1 MQHNLNIWLIA
12 LHSPYSEIF
21 LHYFLKYAFA
31 AYSEIC
37 QFPIVLTDQY
47 DYGEAMSAKQVN
59 WPRSKHSYIDLSD
72 GRRLHVVEHLPF
84 SGAAATT
91 TAPAADSATS
101 VEFAL
106 AKDADAPQTHAA
118 QVGKARDQS
127 EAKPPVVFE
136 SGLGLSRLL
145 WANVA
150 HLLAKAG
157 YHTISYDRSGL
168 GRSPAATQ
176 RSLEA
181 LVADLEQVVRAY
193 APQGAIIV
201 GHSYGGIMARAL
213 TARQP
218 QLVKALVLV
227 DPSSEFVGA
236 QIGPLGKRL
245 EALFDSAITFSRDLK
260 LLPAFLMA
268 SGYKHLPVRLQQK
281 VRVEDVSDAALK
293 ARRQENEGYYPALA
307 KLREHPLPHPQVPVE
322 ILLASSSPESEWFK
336 AHSEYA
342 SKLPD
347 AHLWQASTSSHMV
360 PLLKPQEVA
369 LAVKQAD
376 ARRSA

>member
-59 WPRSKHSYIDLSD
+59 WPRSKHSYVDLSD

-91 TAPAADSATS
+91 TAPAAATS
-101 VEFAL
+101 EV
-106 AKDADAPQTHAA
+106 
-118 QVGKARDQS
+118 
-127 EAKPPVVFE
+127 KPPVVFE

-157 YHTISYDRSGL
+157 YCTISYDRSGL
-168 GRSPAATQ
+168 GRSPAATE

-201 GHSYGGIMARAL
+201 GHSYGGIMARLL

-260 LLPAFLMA
+260 LLPIFLMA
-268 SGYKHLPVRLQQK
+268 AGYKHLPARLQQK

-293 ARRQENEGYYPALA
+293 ARRQENKGYYPALA
-307 KLREHPLPHPQVPVE
+307 KLREQPLPHPQVPVE

>member
-12 LHSPYSEIF
+12 LHSPHSEIF
-21 LHYFLKYAFA
+21 LHYFRKYAFT

-37 QFPIVLTDQY
+37 QFPIVLTDQS

-59 WPRSKHSYIDLSD
+59 WPRSKHSYVDLSD

-84 SGAAATT
+84 SGAATT
-91 TAPAADSATS
+91 TTPTARPATKPVPAAAGAPTEPAADHETS
-101 VEFAL
+101 
-106 AKDADAPQTHAA
+106 
-118 QVGKARDQS
+118 
-127 EAKPPVVFE
+127 AKPPVVFE

-157 YHTISYDRSGL
+157 YRTISYDRSGL
-168 GRSPAATQ
+168 GRSPAATE

-181 LVADLEQVVRAY
+181 LVADLEQVVQAY

-201 GHSYGGIMARAL
+201 GHSYGGIMARLL

-245 EALFDSAITFSRDLK
+245 EAFFDSAITFSRDLK

-268 SGYKHLPVRLQQK
+268 AGYKHLPVRLQQK
-281 VRVEDVSDAALK
+281 VRVEDVSDASLRT
-293 ARRQENEGYYPALA
+293 RRQENEGYYPALA
-307 KLREHPLPHPQVPVE
+307 KLRENPLPYPQVPVE
-322 ILLASSSPESEWFK
+322 ILLASSSPDSQWFK

>member
-12 LHSPYSEIF
+12 LHSPHSEIF
-21 LHYFLKYAFA
+21 LHYFRKYAFA

-37 QFPIVLTDQY
+37 QFPIVLTDQS

-59 WPRSKHSYIDLSD
+59 WPRSKHSYVDLSD

-91 TAPAADSATS
+91 TAPAAAT
-101 VEFAL
+101 
-106 AKDADAPQTHAA
+106 
-118 QVGKARDQS
+118 S

-145 WANVA
+145 WANVT

-157 YHTISYDRSGL
+157 YRTISYDRSGL
-168 GRSPAATQ
+168 GRSPAATE

-201 GHSYGGIMARAL
+201 GHSYGGIMARLL

-260 LLPAFLMA
+260 LLPIFLMA
-268 SGYKHLPVRLQQK
+268 AGYKHLPARLQQK

-293 ARRQENEGYYPALA
+293 ARRQENKGYYPALA
-307 KLREHPLPHPQVPVE
+307 KLREQPLPYPQVPVE

>member
-59 WPRSKHSYIDLSD
+59 WPRSKHSYVDLSD

-91 TAPAADSATS
+91 TAPAARPATKPGPAAPGAPT
-101 VEFAL
+101 EPA
-106 AKDADAPQTHAA
+106 ADHET
-118 QVGKARDQS
+118 S
-127 EAKPPVVFE
+127 AKPPVVFE

-150 HLLAKAG
+150 YLLAKAG
-157 YHTISYDRSGL
+157 YRTISYDRSGL
-168 GRSPAATQ
+168 GRSPAATE

-201 GHSYGGIMARAL
+201 GHSYGGIMARLL

-260 LLPAFLMA
+260 LLHTFLMA
-268 SGYKHLPVRLQQK
+268 AGYKHLPVRLQQK
-281 VRVEDVSDAALK
+281 VRVEDVSDASLRT
-293 ARRQENEGYYPALA
+293 RRQENEGYYPALA
-307 KLREHPLPHPQVPVE
+307 KLRESPLPYPQVPVE
-322 ILLASSSPESEWFK
+322 ILLASSSPDSQWFK

>member
-21 LHYFLKYAFA
+21 LHYFRKYAFA

-37 QFPIVLTDQY
+37 QFPIVLTAQSG
-47 DYGEAMSAKQVN
+47 YGETMSAKQVN
-59 WPRSKHSYIDLSD
+59 WPRSKHSYVDLSD

-91 TAPAADSATS
+91 TAPAAATS
-101 VEFAL
+101 EV
-106 AKDADAPQTHAA
+106 
-118 QVGKARDQS
+118 
-127 EAKPPVVFE
+127 KPPVVFE

-145 WANVA
+145 WANVT

-157 YHTISYDRSGL
+157 YRTISYDRSGL
-168 GRSPAATQ
+168 GRSPAATE

-201 GHSYGGIMARAL
+201 GHSYGGIMARLL

-245 EALFDSAITFSRDLK
+245 EAFFDSAITFSRDLK
-260 LLPAFLMA
+260 LLPIFLMA
-268 SGYKHLPVRLQQK
+268 AGYKHLPARLQQK

-293 ARRQENEGYYPALA
+293 ARRQENKGYYPALA
-307 KLREHPLPHPQVPVE
+307 KLREQPLPHPQVPVE

-360 PLLKPQEVA
+360 PLLRPQEVA

>member
-12 LHSPYSEIF
+12 LHSPHSEIF
-21 LHYFLKYAFA
+21 LHYFRKYAFA

-37 QFPIVLTDQY
+37 QFLIVLTDQS
-47 DYGEAMSAKQVN
+47 DYGETMSAKQVN
-59 WPRSKHSYIDLSD
+59 WPRSKHSYVDLSD

-91 TAPAADSATS
+91 TAPAAAT
-101 VEFAL
+101 
-106 AKDADAPQTHAA
+106 
-118 QVGKARDQS
+118 S

-181 LVADLEQVVRAY
+181 LVADLEQVVQAY

-201 GHSYGGIMARAL
+201 GHSYGGIMARLL

-236 QIGPLGKRL
+236 QIGPLGRRL

-307 KLREHPLPHPQVPVE
+307 KLRDHPLPHPQVPVE

>member
-37 QFPIVLTDQY
+37 QFPIVLTDQS

-59 WPRSKHSYIDLSD
+59 WPRSKHSYVDLSD

-91 TAPAADSATS
+91 TAPAAAT
-101 VEFAL
+101 
-106 AKDADAPQTHAA
+106 
-118 QVGKARDQS
+118 S

-145 WANVA
+145 WANVT

-157 YHTISYDRSGL
+157 YRTISYDRSGL
-168 GRSPAATQ
+168 GRSPAATE

-201 GHSYGGIMARAL
+201 GHSYGGIMARLL

-260 LLPAFLMA
+260 LLPIFLMA
-268 SGYKHLPVRLQQK
+268 AGYKHLPARLQQK
-281 VRVEDVSDAALK
+281 VRVEDVSDTSLRT
-293 ARRQENEGYYPALA
+293 RRQENEGYYPALA
-307 KLREHPLPHPQVPVE
+307 KLREQPLPHPQVPVE
-322 ILLASSSPESEWFK
+322 ILLASSSPDSQWFK

>member
-1 MQHNLNIWLIA
+1 M
-12 LHSPYSEIF
+12 HSPHIAKFVS
-21 LHYFLKYAFA
+21 
-31 AYSEIC
+31 
-37 QFPIVLTDQY
+37 FPSFTDQY

-59 WPRSKHSYIDLSD
+59 WPRSKHSYVDLSD

-84 SGAAATT
+84 SGVAATT
-91 TAPAADSATS
+91 TAPAAATP
-101 VEFAL
+101 ATT
-106 AKDADAPQTHAA
+106 APAA
-118 QVGKARDQS
+118 ATS

-157 YHTISYDRSGL
+157 YRTISYDRSGL
-168 GRSPAATQ
+168 GRSPAATE

-181 LVADLEQVVRAY
+181 LVADLEQVVQTY

-201 GHSYGGIMARAL
+201 GHSYGGILARTL

-227 DPSSEFVGA
+227 DPSSEFVGV

-245 EALFDSAITFSRDLK
+245 EAFFDSAITFSRDLK
-260 LLPAFLMA
+260 LLPTFLMA
-268 SGYKHLPVRLQQK
+268 AGYKHLPVRLQQK

-293 ARRQENEGYYPALA
+293 ARRQENKGYYPALA
-307 KLREHPLPHPQVPVE
+307 KLRESPLPHPQVPVE
-322 ILLASSSPESEWFK
+322 ILWP
-336 AHSEYA
+336 
-342 SKLPD
+342 
-347 AHLWQASTSSHMV
+347 
-360 PLLKPQEVA
+360 A
-369 LAVKQAD
+369 LA
-376 ARRSA
+376 

>member
-37 QFPIVLTDQY
+37 QFPIVLTDQS

-59 WPRSKHSYIDLSD
+59 WPRSKHSYVDLSD

-91 TAPAADSATS
+91 TAPAAAT
-101 VEFAL
+101 
-106 AKDADAPQTHAA
+106 
-118 QVGKARDQS
+118 S

-157 YHTISYDRSGL
+157 YRTISYDRSGL
-168 GRSPAATQ
+168 GRSPAATE

-201 GHSYGGIMARAL
+201 GHSYGGIMARLL

-227 DPSSEFVGA
+227 DPSSEFVGG

-260 LLPAFLMA
+260 LLPIFLMA
-268 SGYKHLPVRLQQK
+268 AGYKHLPARLQQK

-293 ARRQENEGYYPALA
+293 ARRQENKGYYPALA
-307 KLREHPLPHPQVPVE
+307 KLREQPLPHPQVPVE

-360 PLLKPQEVA
+360 PLLRPQEVA

>member
-12 LHSPYSEIF
+12 LHSPHSEIF

-37 QFPIVLTDQY
+37 QFPIVLTDQS

-59 WPRSKHSYIDLSD
+59 WPRSKHSYVDLSD

-84 SGAAATT
+84 SGVAATT
-91 TAPAADSATS
+91 TAPAAATP
-101 VEFAL
+101 ATT
-106 AKDADAPQTHAA
+106 APAA
-118 QVGKARDQS
+118 ATS

-157 YHTISYDRSGL
+157 YRTISYDRSGL
-168 GRSPAATQ
+168 GRSPAATE
-176 RSLEA
+176 RNLEA

-201 GHSYGGIMARAL
+201 GHSYGGIMARLL

-260 LLPAFLMA
+260 LLPIFLMA
-268 SGYKHLPVRLQQK
+268 AGYKHLPARLQQK

-293 ARRQENEGYYPALA
+293 ARRQENKGYYPALA
-307 KLREHPLPHPQVPVE
+307 KLREQPLPHPQVPVE

>member
-59 WPRSKHSYIDLSD
+59 WPRSKHSYVDLSD

-91 TAPAADSATS
+91 TAPAAAT
-101 VEFAL
+101 
-106 AKDADAPQTHAA
+106 
-118 QVGKARDQS
+118 S

-145 WANVA
+145 WANVT

-157 YHTISYDRSGL
+157 YRTISYDRSGL
-168 GRSPAATQ
+168 GRSPAATE

-201 GHSYGGIMARAL
+201 GHSYGGIMARLL

-260 LLPAFLMA
+260 LLPIFLMA
-268 SGYKHLPVRLQQK
+268 AGYKHLPARLQQK

-293 ARRQENEGYYPALA
+293 ARRQENKGYYPALA
-307 KLREHPLPHPQVPVE
+307 KLRESPLPYPQVPVE

-360 PLLKPQEVA
+360 PLLRPQEVA

>member
-1 MQHNLNIWLIA
+1 VQHNLNIWLIA
-12 LHSPYSEIF
+12 LHSPHSEIF

-37 QFPIVLTDQY
+37 QFPIVLTDQS

-59 WPRSKHSYIDLSD
+59 WPRSKHSYVDLSD

-84 SGAAATT
+84 SGVAATT
-91 TAPAADSATS
+91 TAPAAATPAS
-101 VEFAL
+101 L
-106 AKDADAPQTHAA
+106 APPATTAPAA
-118 QVGKARDQS
+118 ATS

-157 YHTISYDRSGL
+157 YRTISYDRSGL
-168 GRSPAATQ
+168 GRSPAATE
-176 RSLEA
+176 RNLEA

-201 GHSYGGIMARAL
+201 GHSYGGIMARLL

-260 LLPAFLMA
+260 LLPIFLMA
-268 SGYKHLPVRLQQK
+268 AGYKHLPARLQQK

-293 ARRQENEGYYPALA
+293 ARRQENKGYYPALA
-307 KLREHPLPHPQVPVE
+307 KLREQPLPHPQVPVE

>member
-59 WPRSKHSYIDLSD
+59 WPRSKHSYVDLSD

-91 TAPAADSATS
+91 TAPVAGAATVPAADDGLSAKT
-101 VEFAL
+101 
-106 AKDADAPQTHAA
+106 
-118 QVGKARDQS
+118 
-127 EAKPPVVFE
+127 PVVFE

-157 YHTISYDRSGL
+157 YRTISYDRSGL
-168 GRSPAATQ
+168 GRSPAATE

-260 LLPAFLMA
+260 LLPIFLMA
-268 SGYKHLPVRLQQK
+268 AGYKHLPARLQQK

-293 ARRQENEGYYPALA
+293 ARRQENKGYYPALA
-307 KLREHPLPHPQVPVE
+307 KLREQPLPHPQVPVE

>member
-37 QFPIVLTDQY
+37 QFPIVLTDQS

-59 WPRSKHSYIDLSD
+59 WPRSKHSYVDLSD

-84 SGAAATT
+84 SGATATT
-91 TAPAADSATS
+91 TAPAAAT
-101 VEFAL
+101 
-106 AKDADAPQTHAA
+106 
-118 QVGKARDQS
+118 S

-145 WANVA
+145 WANVT

-157 YHTISYDRSGL
+157 YRTISYDRSGL
-168 GRSPAATQ
+168 GRSPAATE

-201 GHSYGGIMARAL
+201 GHSYGGIMARLL

-260 LLPAFLMA
+260 LLPIFLMA
-268 SGYKHLPVRLQQK
+268 AGYKHLPVRLQQK

-293 ARRQENEGYYPALA
+293 ARRQENKGYYPALA
-307 KLREHPLPHPQVPVE
+307 KLREQPLPHPQVPVE

>member
-59 WPRSKHSYIDLSD
+59 WPRSKHSYVDLSD

-91 TAPAADSATS
+91 TAPAARPATKPGPAAPGAPT
-101 VEFAL
+101 EPA
-106 AKDADAPQTHAA
+106 ADHET
-118 QVGKARDQS
+118 S
-127 EAKPPVVFE
+127 AKPPVVFE

-150 HLLAKAG
+150 YLLAKAG
-157 YHTISYDRSGL
+157 YRTISYDRSGL
-168 GRSPAATQ
+168 GRSPAATE

-201 GHSYGGIMARAL
+201 GHSYGGIMARLL

-260 LLPAFLMA
+260 LLPTFLMA
-268 SGYKHLPVRLQQK
+268 AGYKHLPVRLQQK
-281 VRVEDVSDAALK
+281 VRVEDVSDASLRT
-293 ARRQENEGYYPALA
+293 RRQENEGYYPALA
-307 KLREHPLPHPQVPVE
+307 KLRESPLPYPQVPVE
-322 ILLASSSPESEWFK
+322 ILLASSSPDSQWFK
-336 AHSEYA
+336 AHSEYE

>member
-1 MQHNLNIWLIA
+1 VQHNLNIWLIA

-37 QFPIVLTDQY
+37 QFPIVLTDQS

-59 WPRSKHSYIDLSD
+59 WPRSKHSYVDLSD

-91 TAPAADSATS
+91 TAPAAATS
-101 VEFAL
+101 E
-106 AKDADAPQTHAA
+106 
-118 QVGKARDQS
+118 AR
-127 EAKPPVVFE
+127 PPVVFE

-145 WANVA
+145 WANVT

-157 YHTISYDRSGL
+157 YRTISYDRSGL
-168 GRSPAATQ
+168 GRSPAATE

-201 GHSYGGIMARAL
+201 GHSYGGIMARLL

-260 LLPAFLMA
+260 LLPIFLMA
-268 SGYKHLPVRLQQK
+268 AGYKHLPARLQQK

-293 ARRQENEGYYPALA
+293 ARRQENKGYYPALA
-307 KLREHPLPHPQVPVE
+307 KLREQPLPHPQVPVE

>member
-37 QFPIVLTDQY
+37 QFPIVLTDQS

-59 WPRSKHSYIDLSD
+59 WPRSKHSYVDLSD

-91 TAPAADSATS
+91 TAPAAAT
-101 VEFAL
+101 
-106 AKDADAPQTHAA
+106 
-118 QVGKARDQS
+118 S

-157 YHTISYDRSGL
+157 YRTISYDRSGL
-168 GRSPAATQ
+168 GRSPAATE

-201 GHSYGGIMARAL
+201 GHSYGGIMARLL

-268 SGYKHLPVRLQQK
+268 SGYKHLPARLQQK

-293 ARRQENEGYYPALA
+293 ARRQENKGYYPALA
-307 KLREHPLPHPQVPVE
+307 KLREQPLPHPQVPVE

>member
-1 MQHNLNIWLIA
+1 MQHNLNIWLIV

-59 WPRSKHSYIDLSD
+59 WPRSKHSYVDLSD

-91 TAPAADSATS
+91 TAPAAAT
-101 VEFAL
+101 
-106 AKDADAPQTHAA
+106 
-118 QVGKARDQS
+118 S

-145 WANVA
+145 WANVT

-157 YHTISYDRSGL
+157 YRTISYDRSGL
-168 GRSPAATQ
+168 GRSPAATE

-201 GHSYGGIMARAL
+201 GHSYGGIMARLL

-260 LLPAFLMA
+260 LLPIFLMA
-268 SGYKHLPVRLQQK
+268 AGYKHLPARLQQK

-293 ARRQENEGYYPALA
+293 ARRQENKGYYPALA
-307 KLREHPLPHPQVPVE
+307 KLREQPLPHPQVPVE

>member
-37 QFPIVLTDQY
+37 QFPIGLTDQY
-47 DYGEAMSAKQVN
+47 DDGEAMSAKQVN
-59 WPRSKHSYIDLSD
+59 WPRSKHSYVDLSD

-84 SGAAATT
+84 SGVAATT
-91 TAPAADSATS
+91 TAPAAATP
-101 VEFAL
+101 ATT
-106 AKDADAPQTHAA
+106 APAA
-118 QVGKARDQS
+118 ATS

-157 YHTISYDRSGL
+157 YRTISYDRSGL
-168 GRSPAATQ
+168 GRSPAATE
-176 RSLEA
+176 RNLEA

-201 GHSYGGIMARAL
+201 GHSYGGIMARLL

-260 LLPAFLMA
+260 LLPIFLMA
-268 SGYKHLPVRLQQK
+268 AGYKHLPARLQQK

-293 ARRQENEGYYPALA
+293 ARRQENKGYYPALA
-307 KLREHPLPHPQVPVE
+307 KLREQPLPHPQVPVE

>member
-37 QFPIVLTDQY
+37 QFPIVLTDQS

-59 WPRSKHSYIDLSD
+59 WPRSKHSYVDLSD

-84 SGAAATT
+84 SGPAATT
-91 TAPAADSATS
+91 TAPAAATS
-101 VEFAL
+101 EV
-106 AKDADAPQTHAA
+106 
-118 QVGKARDQS
+118 
-127 EAKPPVVFE
+127 KPPVVFE

-145 WANVA
+145 WANVT

-157 YHTISYDRSGL
+157 YRTISYDRSGL
-168 GRSPAATQ
+168 GRSPAATE

-201 GHSYGGIMARAL
+201 GHSYGGIMARLL

-227 DPSSEFVGA
+227 DPSSEFVGG

-245 EALFDSAITFSRDLK
+245 EALFDSAITFGRDLK
-260 LLPAFLMA
+260 LLPIFLMA
-268 SGYKHLPVRLQQK
+268 AGYKHLPARLQQK

-293 ARRQENEGYYPALA
+293 ARRQENKGYYPALA
-307 KLREHPLPHPQVPVE
+307 KLREQPLPHPQVPVE

>member
-59 WPRSKHSYIDLSD
+59 WPRSKHSYVDLSD

-84 SGAAATT
+84 SGVAATT
-91 TAPAADSATS
+91 TAPAAATP
-101 VEFAL
+101 ATT
-106 AKDADAPQTHAA
+106 APAA
-118 QVGKARDQS
+118 ATS

-145 WANVA
+145 WANVT

-157 YHTISYDRSGL
+157 YRTISYDRSGL
-168 GRSPAATQ
+168 GRSPVATE
-176 RSLEA
+176 RNLEA

-201 GHSYGGIMARAL
+201 GHSYGGIMARLL

-260 LLPAFLMA
+260 LLPIFLMA
-268 SGYKHLPVRLQQK
+268 AGYKHLPARLQQK

-293 ARRQENEGYYPALA
+293 ARRQENKGYYPALA
-307 KLREHPLPHPQVPVE
+307 KLREQPLPHPQVPVE

>member
-12 LHSPYSEIF
+12 LHSPNSEIF

-59 WPRSKHSYIDLSD
+59 WPRSKHSYVDLSD

-84 SGAAATT
+84 SGVAATT
-91 TAPAADSATS
+91 TAPAAATS
-101 VEFAL
+101 EV
-106 AKDADAPQTHAA
+106 
-118 QVGKARDQS
+118 
-127 EAKPPVVFE
+127 KPPVVFE

-145 WANVA
+145 WANVT

-157 YHTISYDRSGL
+157 YRTISYDRSGL
-168 GRSPAATQ
+168 GRSPAATE

-201 GHSYGGIMARAL
+201 GHSYGGIMARLL

-227 DPSSEFVGA
+227 DPSSEFVGG

-260 LLPAFLMA
+260 LLPIFLMA
-268 SGYKHLPVRLQQK
+268 AGYKHLPARLQQK

-293 ARRQENEGYYPALA
+293 ARRQENKGYYPALA
-307 KLREHPLPHPQVPVE
+307 KLREQPLPYPQVPVE

>member
-12 LHSPYSEIF
+12 LHSPNSEIF

-84 SGAAATT
+84 SGVAATT
-91 TAPAADSATS
+91 TAPAAATP
-101 VEFAL
+101 ATT
-106 AKDADAPQTHAA
+106 APAA
-118 QVGKARDQS
+118 ATS

-157 YHTISYDRSGL
+157 YRTISYDRSGL
-168 GRSPAATQ
+168 GRSPAATE
-176 RSLEA
+176 RNLEA

-201 GHSYGGIMARAL
+201 GHSYGGIMARLL

-260 LLPAFLMA
+260 LLPIFLMA
-268 SGYKHLPVRLQQK
+268 AGYKHLPARLQQK

-293 ARRQENEGYYPALA
+293 ARRQENKGYYPALA
-307 KLREHPLPHPQVPVE
+307 KLREQPLPHPQVPVE

>member
-12 LHSPYSEIF
+12 LHSPHSEIF

-31 AYSEIC
+31 AYSEISR
-37 QFPIVLTDQY
+37 PGIVLTAQSG
-47 DYGEAMSAKQVN
+47 YGETMSAKQVN

-84 SGAAATT
+84 SGVAATT
-91 TAPAADSATS
+91 TAPAAATPASLAPPAMTAPAAATS
-101 VEFAL
+101 
-106 AKDADAPQTHAA
+106 K
-118 QVGKARDQS
+118 
-127 EAKPPVVFE
+127 AKPPVVFE

-157 YHTISYDRSGL
+157 YRTISYDRSGL
-168 GRSPAATQ
+168 GRSPAATE

-201 GHSYGGIMARAL
+201 GHSYGGIMARLL

-260 LLPAFLMA
+260 LLPIFLMA
-268 SGYKHLPVRLQQK
+268 AGYKHLPARLQQK

-293 ARRQENEGYYPALA
+293 ARRQENKGYYPALA
-307 KLREHPLPHPQVPVE
+307 KLREQPLPHPQVPVE

>member
-59 WPRSKHSYIDLSD
+59 WPRSKHSYVDLSD

-84 SGAAATT
+84 SGVAATT
-91 TAPAADSATS
+91 TAPAAATPASLAPPATTAPAAATS
-101 VEFAL
+101 
-106 AKDADAPQTHAA
+106 K
-118 QVGKARDQS
+118 
-127 EAKPPVVFE
+127 AKPPVVFE

-157 YHTISYDRSGL
+157 YRTISYDRSGL
-168 GRSPAATQ
+168 GRSPAATE

-201 GHSYGGIMARAL
+201 GHSYGGIMARLL

-260 LLPAFLMA
+260 LLPIFLMA
-268 SGYKHLPVRLQQK
+268 AGYKHLPVRLQQK
-281 VRVEDVSDAALK
+281 VRIEDVSDAALK
-293 ARRQENEGYYPALA
+293 ARRQENKGYYPALA
-307 KLREHPLPHPQVPVE
+307 KLREQPLPHPQVPVE

>member
-84 SGAAATT
+84 SGVAATT
-91 TAPAADSATS
+91 TAPAAATPAS
-101 VEFAL
+101 L
-106 AKDADAPQTHAA
+106 APPATTAPVAA
-118 QVGKARDQS
+118 TS

-145 WANVA
+145 WANVT

-157 YHTISYDRSGL
+157 YRTISYDRSGL
-168 GRSPAATQ
+168 GRSPAATE

-201 GHSYGGIMARAL
+201 GHSYGGIMARLL

-260 LLPAFLMA
+260 LLPIFLMA
-268 SGYKHLPVRLQQK
+268 AGYKHLPARLQQK

-293 ARRQENEGYYPALA
+293 ARRQENKGYYPALA
-307 KLREHPLPHPQVPVE
+307 KLRESPLPYPQVPVE

-360 PLLKPQEVA
+360 PLLRPQEVA

>member
-12 LHSPYSEIF
+12 LHSPHSEIF
-21 LHYFLKYAFA
+21 LHYFLKYAFT
-31 AYSEIC
+31 AYSEISR
-37 QFPIVLTDQY
+37 PGIVLTAQSG
-47 DYGEAMSAKQVN
+47 YGETMSAKQVN
-59 WPRSKHSYIDLSD
+59 WPRSKHSYVDLSD

-91 TAPAADSATS
+91 TAPAAATPAS
-101 VEFAL
+101 L
-106 AKDADAPQTHAA
+106 APPATTAPAA
-118 QVGKARDQS
+118 ATS

-157 YHTISYDRSGL
+157 YRTISYDRSGL
-168 GRSPAATQ
+168 GRSPAATE

-181 LVADLEQVVRAY
+181 LVSDLEQVVRAY

-201 GHSYGGIMARAL
+201 GHSYGGIMARLL

-260 LLPAFLMA
+260 LLPTFLMA
-268 SGYKHLPVRLQQK
+268 AGYKHLPVRLQQK
-281 VRVEDVSDAALK
+281 VRVEDVSDTSLRT
-293 ARRQENEGYYPALA
+293 RRQENEGYYPALA
-307 KLREHPLPHPQVPVE
+307 KLRESPLPYPQVPVE
-322 ILLASSSPESEWFK
+322 ILLASSSPDSQWFK

>member
-12 LHSPYSEIF
+12 LHSPHSEIF

-59 WPRSKHSYIDLSD
+59 WPRSKHSYVDLSD

-91 TAPAADSATS
+91 TAPAAAT
-101 VEFAL
+101 
-106 AKDADAPQTHAA
+106 
-118 QVGKARDQS
+118 S

-145 WANVA
+145 WANVT

-157 YHTISYDRSGL
+157 YRTISYDRSGL
-168 GRSPAATQ
+168 GRSPAATE
-176 RSLEA
+176 RNLEA

-201 GHSYGGIMARAL
+201 GHSYGGIMARLL

-260 LLPAFLMA
+260 LLPIFLMA
-268 SGYKHLPVRLQQK
+268 AGYKHLPARLQQK

-293 ARRQENEGYYPALA
+293 ARRQENKGYYPALA
-307 KLREHPLPHPQVPVE
+307 KLREQPLPHPQVPVE

>member
-12 LHSPYSEIF
+12 LHSPHSEIF

-37 QFPIVLTDQY
+37 QFPIVLTDQS

-59 WPRSKHSYIDLSD
+59 WPRSKHSYVDLSD

-91 TAPAADSATS
+91 TAPAAAT
-101 VEFAL
+101 
-106 AKDADAPQTHAA
+106 
-118 QVGKARDQS
+118 S

-157 YHTISYDRSGL
+157 YRTISYDRSGL
-168 GRSPAATQ
+168 GRSPAATE

-201 GHSYGGIMARAL
+201 GHSYGGIMARLL

-260 LLPAFLMA
+260 LLPIFLMA
-268 SGYKHLPVRLQQK
+268 AGYKHLPARLQQK

-293 ARRQENEGYYPALA
+293 ARRQENKGYYPALA
-307 KLREHPLPHPQVPVE
+307 KLREQPLPHPQVPVE

>member
-59 WPRSKHSYIDLSD
+59 WPRSKHSYVDLSD

-84 SGAAATT
+84 SGVAATT
-91 TAPAADSATS
+91 TAPAAATP
-101 VEFAL
+101 ATT
-106 AKDADAPQTHAA
+106 APAA
-118 QVGKARDQS
+118 ATS

-157 YHTISYDRSGL
+157 YRTISYDRSGL
-168 GRSPAATQ
+168 GRSPAATE
-176 RSLEA
+176 RNLEA

-201 GHSYGGIMARAL
+201 GHSYGGIMARLL

-260 LLPAFLMA
+260 LLPIFLMA
-268 SGYKHLPVRLQQK
+268 AGYKHLPARLQQK

-293 ARRQENEGYYPALA
+293 ARRQENKGYYPALA
-307 KLREHPLPHPQVPVE
+307 KLRESPLPHPQVPVE
-322 ILLASSSPESEWFK
+322 ILLASSSPDSQWFK

-360 PLLKPQEVA
+360 PLLRPQEVA

>member
-59 WPRSKHSYIDLSD
+59 WPRSKHSYVDLSD

-91 TAPAADSATS
+91 TAPAAAT
-101 VEFAL
+101 
-106 AKDADAPQTHAA
+106 
-118 QVGKARDQS
+118 S

-145 WANVA
+145 WANVT

-157 YHTISYDRSGL
+157 YRTISYDRSGL
-168 GRSPAATQ
+168 GRSPAATE

-201 GHSYGGIMARAL
+201 GHSYGGIMARLL

-260 LLPAFLMA
+260 LLPIFLMA
-268 SGYKHLPVRLQQK
+268 AGYKHLPARLQQK

-293 ARRQENEGYYPALA
+293 ARRQENKGYYPALA
-307 KLREHPLPHPQVPVE
+307 KLREQPLPHPQVPVE

>member
-37 QFPIVLTDQY
+37 QFPIVLTDQS

-59 WPRSKHSYIDLSD
+59 WPRSKHSYVDLSD

-84 SGAAATT
+84 SGVAATT
-91 TAPAADSATS
+91 TAPAAATPAS
-101 VEFAL
+101 L
-106 AKDADAPQTHAA
+106 APPATTAPAA
-118 QVGKARDQS
+118 ATS

-145 WANVA
+145 WANVT

-157 YHTISYDRSGL
+157 YRTISYDRSGL
-168 GRSPAATQ
+168 GRSPAATE

-201 GHSYGGIMARAL
+201 GHSYGGIMARLL

-260 LLPAFLMA
+260 LLPIFLMA
-268 SGYKHLPVRLQQK
+268 AGYKHLPVRLQQK
-281 VRVEDVSDAALK
+281 VRIEDVSDAALK
-293 ARRQENEGYYPALA
+293 ARRQENKGYYPALA
-307 KLREHPLPHPQVPVE
+307 KLREQPLPYPQVPVE

-360 PLLKPQEVA
+360 PLLRPQEVA

>member
-59 WPRSKHSYIDLSD
+59 WPRSKHSYVDLSD

-91 TAPAADSATS
+91 TAPAARPGPAAPGAPTEPAADHETS
-101 VEFAL
+101 
-106 AKDADAPQTHAA
+106 
-118 QVGKARDQS
+118 
-127 EAKPPVVFE
+127 AKPPVVFE

-157 YHTISYDRSGL
+157 YRTISYDRSGL
-168 GRSPAATQ
+168 GRSPAATE
-176 RSLEA
+176 RNLEA

-201 GHSYGGIMARAL
+201 GHSYGGIMARLL

-260 LLPAFLMA
+260 LLPTFLMA
-268 SGYKHLPVRLQQK
+268 AGYKHLPVRLQQK
-281 VRVEDVSDAALK
+281 VRVEDVSDASLRT
-293 ARRQENEGYYPALA
+293 RRQENEGYYPALA
-307 KLREHPLPHPQVPVE
+307 KLRESPLPYPQVPVE
-322 ILLASSSPESEWFK
+322 ILLASSSPDSQWFK

>member
-59 WPRSKHSYIDLSD
+59 WPRSKHSYVDLSD

-84 SGAAATT
+84 SGVAATT
-91 TAPAADSATS
+91 TAPAAATP
-101 VEFAL
+101 ATT
-106 AKDADAPQTHAA
+106 APAA
-118 QVGKARDQS
+118 ATS

-145 WANVA
+145 WANVT

-157 YHTISYDRSGL
+157 YRTISYDRSGL
-168 GRSPAATQ
+168 GRSPAATE

-201 GHSYGGIMARAL
+201 GHSYGGIMARLL

-260 LLPAFLMA
+260 LLPIFLMA
-268 SGYKHLPVRLQQK
+268 AGYKHLPVRLQQK
-281 VRVEDVSDAALK
+281 VRIEDVSDAALK
-293 ARRQENEGYYPALA
+293 ARRQENKGYYPALA
-307 KLREHPLPHPQVPVE
+307 KLREQPLPYPQVPVE

-360 PLLKPQEVA
+360 PLLRPQEVA

>member
-59 WPRSKHSYIDLSD
+59 WPRSKHSYVDLSD

-91 TAPAADSATS
+91 TAPAAAT
-101 VEFAL
+101 
-106 AKDADAPQTHAA
+106 
-118 QVGKARDQS
+118 S

-145 WANVA
+145 WANVT

-157 YHTISYDRSGL
+157 YRTISYDRSGL
-168 GRSPAATQ
+168 GRSPAATE
-176 RSLEA
+176 RNLEA

-201 GHSYGGIMARAL
+201 GHSYGGIMARLL

-260 LLPAFLMA
+260 LLPIFLMA
-268 SGYKHLPVRLQQK
+268 AGYKHLPARLQQK

-293 ARRQENEGYYPALA
+293 ARRQENKGYYPALA
-307 KLREHPLPHPQVPVE
+307 KLRESPLPYPQVPVE

-360 PLLKPQEVA
+360 PLLRPQEVA

-376 ARRSA
+376 ASRSA

>member
-37 QFPIVLTDQY
+37 QFPIVLTDQS

-59 WPRSKHSYIDLSD
+59 WPRSKHSYVDLSD

-91 TAPAADSATS
+91 TAPAAAT
-101 VEFAL
+101 
-106 AKDADAPQTHAA
+106 
-118 QVGKARDQS
+118 S

-145 WANVA
+145 WANVT

-157 YHTISYDRSGL
+157 YRTISYDRSGL
-168 GRSPAATQ
+168 GRSPAATE

-201 GHSYGGIMARAL
+201 GHSYGGIMARLL

-227 DPSSEFVGA
+227 DPSSEFVVA

-260 LLPAFLMA
+260 LLPIFLMA
-268 SGYKHLPVRLQQK
+268 AGYKHLPVRLQQK

-293 ARRQENEGYYPALA
+293 ARRQENKGYYQALA
-307 KLREHPLPHPQVPVE
+307 KLREQPLPHPQVPVE

>member
-12 LHSPYSEIF
+12 LHSPHSEIF
-21 LHYFLKYAFA
+21 LHYFRKYAFA

-37 QFPIVLTDQY
+37 QFLIVLTDQS
-47 DYGEAMSAKQVN
+47 DYGETMNAKQVN
-59 WPRSKHSYIDLSD
+59 WPRSKHSYVDLSD

-91 TAPAADSATS
+91 TAPAAAT
-101 VEFAL
+101 
-106 AKDADAPQTHAA
+106 
-118 QVGKARDQS
+118 S

-201 GHSYGGIMARAL
+201 GHSYGGIMARLL

-236 QIGPLGKRL
+236 QIGPLGRRL

-307 KLREHPLPHPQVPVE
+307 KLRDHPLPHPQVPVE
-322 ILLASSSPESEWFK
+322 ILLASSSPESQWFK

>member
-21 LHYFLKYAFA
+21 LHYFRKYAFA

-37 QFPIVLTDQY
+37 QFPIVLTDQS

-59 WPRSKHSYIDLSD
+59 WPRSKHSYVDLSD

-91 TAPAADSATS
+91 TAPAAAT
-101 VEFAL
+101 
-106 AKDADAPQTHAA
+106 
-118 QVGKARDQS
+118 S

-157 YHTISYDRSGL
+157 YRTISYDRSGL
-168 GRSPAATQ
+168 GRSPAATE

-201 GHSYGGIMARAL
+201 GHSYGGIMARLL

-260 LLPAFLMA
+260 LLPIFLMA
-268 SGYKHLPVRLQQK
+268 AGYKHLPARLQQK

-293 ARRQENEGYYPALA
+293 ARRQENKGYYPALA
-307 KLREHPLPHPQVPVE
+307 KLREQPLPHPQVPVE

>member
-59 WPRSKHSYIDLSD
+59 WPRSKHSYVDLSD

-84 SGAAATT
+84 SGVAATT
-91 TAPAADSATS
+91 TAPAAATP
-101 VEFAL
+101 ATT
-106 AKDADAPQTHAA
+106 APAA
-118 QVGKARDQS
+118 ATS

-157 YHTISYDRSGL
+157 YRTISYDRSGL
-168 GRSPAATQ
+168 GRSPAATE
-176 RSLEA
+176 RNLEA

-201 GHSYGGIMARAL
+201 GHSYGGIMARLL

-245 EALFDSAITFSRDLK
+245 EAFFDSAITFSRDLK
-260 LLPAFLMA
+260 LLPIFLMA
-268 SGYKHLPVRLQQK
+268 AGYKHLPARLQQK

-293 ARRQENEGYYPALA
+293 ARRQENKGYYPALA
-307 KLREHPLPHPQVPVE
+307 KLREQPLPHPQVPVE

>member
-59 WPRSKHSYIDLSD
+59 WPRSKHSYVDLSD

-84 SGAAATT
+84 SGVAATT
-91 TAPAADSATS
+91 TAPAAATPAS
-101 VEFAL
+101 L
-106 AKDADAPQTHAA
+106 APPATTAPAA
-118 QVGKARDQS
+118 ATS

-145 WANVA
+145 WANVT

-157 YHTISYDRSGL
+157 SRTISYDRSGL
-168 GRSPAATQ
+168 GRSPAATE

-201 GHSYGGIMARAL
+201 GHSYGGIMARLL

-260 LLPAFLMA
+260 LLPIFLMA
-268 SGYKHLPVRLQQK
+268 AGYKHLPARLQQK

-293 ARRQENEGYYPALA
+293 ARRQENKGYYPALA
-307 KLREHPLPHPQVPVE
+307 KLRESPLPYPQVPVE

-360 PLLKPQEVA
+360 PLLRPQEVA